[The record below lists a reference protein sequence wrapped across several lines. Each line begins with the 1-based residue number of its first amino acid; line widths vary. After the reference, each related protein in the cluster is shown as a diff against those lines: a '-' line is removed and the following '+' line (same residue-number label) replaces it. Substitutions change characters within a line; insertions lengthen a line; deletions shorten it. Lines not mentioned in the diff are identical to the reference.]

1 MRPDAS
7 PPDVIVRPGTV
18 VQVLPGRQFPAFSA
32 GDMGVVKRVD
42 TEGRTCDVLFDHN
55 IAAGPLPV
63 ATRHLGLVNQDISVE
78 ASDGHAR
85 RMSDRSR
92 ALESLGAMS
101 CSPNDVLEA
110 QLASQQYTLNSFE
123 ARLAACE
130 AALGG
135 DNGKSG
141 RLVAARVAALEAAH
155 QAEANELKRALNE
168 AVSVSREQETLHRK
182 HRNTGRDLEQLSTGL
197 EQRFHS
203 LQETARRV
211 EDLLPNLTNAINSQE
226 RRAQDLREVV
236 TSSSNG
242 ISEIANLLES
252 QERRT
257 FDLAEAVS
265 NARRDLAQ
273 LSSRLED
280 SGQSIQR
287 LSEQLRRDREPRE
300 APSLEAQE
308 DAIWKSLRELQE
320 LVVHE
325 SEHRAAGL
333 REVLSVIGRDTEQ
346 LRSELSRH
354 EAEIE
359 GRYKADSLKI
369 KQHIGE
375 SQARLAD
382 HEQLSE
388 RLEKRLDALS
398 NALTAERNA
407 RIEAFVWL
415 EEKARFV
422 GHSSVPSWL
431 FVKWSEVRDSQTG
444 PSLAPG
450 RCSAHL
456 SHARICHSV
465 TSALRGTPPAPSSP
479 PRITRIEPEDN
490 RPVVAQSLS
499 RLKVLEARFDHRKP
513 PAISPGVSD
522 SVSPRQ
528 GTTGETIEKLRGQ
541 LDGLRAELRLGG
553 QPEAA
558 FASPRQPIVRQAE
571 ARSISPSLAQATPPV
586 QRRIV
591 YSQPAIPV
599 ASAAMSQVSG
609 TTVGVDPSKNGK
621 GDFLVSGS
629 ELSDLEPPRVIYSY
643 PVMAQSLPAQAAPTA
658 TVGLDLNRDGR
669 ADVLVS
675 GVDLNYDGIPD
686 CLQSEAAPPGMQT
699 GKVTLCT
706 GPAKGY
712 IRPAEFSIA
721 TFGAEARPLEPQ
733 QALRCWNCN
742 NEILADA
749 KFCRMCGQR
758 CQEQTIC

>member
-415 EEKARFV
+415 EEK
-422 GHSSVPSWL
+422 
-431 FVKWSEVRDSQTG
+431 VRDSQTG
-444 PSLAPG
+444 PS
-450 RCSAHL
+450 
-456 SHARICHSV
+456 
-465 TSALRGTPPAPSSP
+465 TPPAPSSP

-553 QPEAA
+553 QPEVCDSALQENQASKHLGICQAA